1 MPINSAKALAVP
13 QPVININIPKRKGLV
28 SPPFSLL
35 PRPSSNQIPFEKIC
49 IYVLAPHL
57 ETEDNNINYYYDFTQ
72 SIAEYT
78 KIFDELKATWKW
90 QPVTMKNF
98 ASTIDSI
105 ISNKRSKRIPVFL
118 NLCDGDEVNGTPGIS
133 VLKKLEASN
142 VIYTGAEAYFYD
154 ITTSKVP
161 MKKAFD
167 KYKVPTAKWKMIQS
181 SSDPVDDMFETV
193 GRTVILKPSVSGG
206 SMGVGVKNVV
216 SNKTAM
222 KKQLKKMFE
231 GYRGW
236 DLSIDGIIA
245 EEFIK
250 GREFTTMI
258 TGSSRYPNTC
268 RVYNPVERV
277 FHPSLP
283 EKEKFLSFDRLW
295 EIYED
300 ETPMPS
306 NENFYE
312 YTEVEKTLADQIKKI
327 SFDAYKSVKGTGYTR
342 VDIRM
347 DDLTGNLYVLEVNA
361 QCGLSEDEDYTSIG
375 AILKA
380 NNTSFKSMILEVL
393 QDAFTRKK
401 IKWD

>member
-1 MPINSAKALAVP
+1 
-13 QPVININIPKRKGLV
+13 
-28 SPPFSLL
+28 
-35 PRPSSNQIPFEKIC
+35 
-49 IYVLAPHL
+49 L
-57 ETEDNNINYYYDFTQ
+57 ETDDNNINYYYDFTQ

-78 KIFDELKATWKW
+78 KIFEELKASWKW

-98 ASTIDSI
+98 SSIIDSI
-105 ISNKRSKRIPVFL
+105 ITKKSKRTPVFL

-133 VLKKLEASN
+133 VLKKLDDAK
-142 VIYTGAEAYFYD
+142 VTYTGAEAYFYD

-181 SSDPVDDMFETV
+181 ANDPVDDMFETV

-206 SMGVGVKNVV
+206 SMGVGVRNVV
-216 SNKTAM
+216 SSKSAM

-258 TGSSRYPNTC
+258 TGSSKYPTTC
-268 RVYNPVERV
+268 KVYEPIERV

-312 YTEVEKTLADQIKKI
+312 YTTVEKSLADQIKKI

-347 DDLTGNLYVLEVNA
+347 DDLTGMLYVLEVNA